1 MGQTIAIISALHEE
15 QAGLRALMPGQR
27 PERLGGREFWRGQL
41 QGHEVIAVL
50 SGIGKVA
57 AATTT
62 AVLLERFQPQQLIF
76 TGVAGGIGDGVAVG
90 DIVVGSSY
98 LQHDM
103 DASPLFARHELPG
116 YSRSRLPADPRL
128 LALMEQ
134 AAEEA
139 IAWLPRQLD
148 PATRAAF
155 GLHSPR
161 VHRGNIITGDRF
173 VATAAESRAANS
185 ARRWRSTWRAR
196 QWHRSATTMACRSA
210 PCARSRTAPTTRPM
224 STFRPSCSR
233 SRATTA
239 AGCWRRRSACCEP
252 SPGQVLRLAARP
264 AHLSQPRL
272 RKYHIGPSALATIR
286 LTT

>member
-41 QGHEVIAVL
+41 QGHEVVAVL

-62 AVLLERFQPQQLIF
+62 AVLMERFEPQQLIF

-116 YSRSRLPADPRL
+116 YGRSRLPADPRL

-173 VATAAESRAANS
+173 VATAAESRAL
-185 ARRWRSTWRAR
+185 RSELGA
-196 QWHRSATTMACRSA
+196 
-210 PCARSRTAPTTRPM
+210 
-224 STFRPSCSR
+224 
-233 SRATTA
+233 
-239 AGCWRRRSACCEP
+239 
-252 SPGQVLRLAARP
+252 
-264 AHLSQPRL
+264 
-272 RKYHIGPSALATIR
+272 ALAVDMESAAVAQVCHDYGVPFCAVRTVSDRADDQAHVDFPAFLQQVARHYSGHVINGALSR
-286 LTT
+286 L